1 VYTDRSSFST
11 RHAFKSTTSCIPCHT
26 RRRMNRLKLISFHRG
41 NAMVLSVSNS
51 DFMCVLGWGVNRV
64 VFCGKVQCNEGDL
77 TCELESLAFKQ

>member
-1 VYTDRSSFST
+1 
-11 RHAFKSTTSCIPCHT
+11 
-26 RRRMNRLKLISFHRG
+26 MNRLKLISFHRG

-64 VFCGKVQCNEGDL
+64 VFCGKVQCNDGDFK